1 MRRRAHIILTDEDLH
16 HLLALEPGERM
27 VAAWPDPVING
38 IVIGIEGD
46 ETTDLEEVWPGM
58 VSPRIERPYAMVKLR
73 DRLLHVVATMHTYE
87 TSGRDAYLRAVGE
100 LVEKEIFPHL
110 DIVPDPPDV
119 P

>member
-1 MRRRAHIILTDEDLH
+1 MRRRAIILLTDEDLR
-16 HLLALEPGERM
+16 HLLALKPGER
-27 VAAWPDPVING
+27 VITVWPEPMFLG
-38 IVIGIEGD
+38 IAIGIEGD
-46 ETTDLEEVWPGM
+46 EATDLEEVHPGTEP
-58 VSPRIERPYAMVKLR
+58 PRVDRPYSMAKLR
-73 DRLLHVVATMHTYE
+73 DRLLHIVATMHTYE

>member
-1 MRRRAHIILTDEDLH
+1 MA
-16 HLLALEPGERM
+16 
-27 VAAWPDPVING
+27 
-38 IVIGIEGD
+38 
-46 ETTDLEEVWPGM
+46 
-58 VSPRIERPYAMVKLR
+58 KLR
-73 DRLLHVVATMHTYE
+73 DRLLHIVATMHTYE